1 MCVFWGSC
9 IVQGIESETLSPVKV
24 YSCQYGPRTPEENWS
39 REYKGMNGRED
50 RKEANGNHNW
60 WRGQKSFDM
69 GKENIHGAVTL
80 YQYASYIGQIYM
92 SEFLRTITFFLHP
105 QPNCHKRFITYLTK
119 SIAVSLS
126 LSLSLD
132 LTYLY
137 ILSCE
142 DGKIVFASGKR
153 KILQNVHPTENKKR
167 YQQQFFQSV
176 CRQRPQNMYVVHW
189 PYFSSVEVLNI
200 SREKTPKI

>member
-1 MCVFWGSC
+1 
-9 IVQGIESETLSPVKV
+9 
-24 YSCQYGPRTPEENWS
+24 
-39 REYKGMNGRED
+39 
-50 RKEANGNHNW
+50 
-60 WRGQKSFDM
+60 M

-92 SEFLRTITFFLHP
+92 SELLGTITFFLHP
-105 QPNCHKRFITYLTK
+105 QPNCHKRFITDLTK

-126 LSLSLD
+126 LSLDLSLDLD

-153 KILQNVHPTENKKR
+153 KILQNVHPTENKKKR
-167 YQQQFFQSV
+167 YHQQFFQSV
-176 CRQRPQNMYVVHW
+176 CRQRQKYVCCTLTI
-189 PYFSSVEVLNI
+189 FFFG
-200 SREKTPKI
+200 